1 MDRINYL
8 RGRCMDMRM
17 IFGIQTMVFF
27 VCFVILTQEWIQHRN
42 RYKGLNYWMAMM
54 LCGFAGYTLIAL
66 RDMIPDFFSI
76 IIGNFL
82 NITAFCLFYAGLVIF
97 FKVKAP
103 YWHNIF
109 IVIASSLLLMYFTYI
124 NPSLTYRIILINTT
138 YISIFCQALYL
149 FIFKIKT
156 CNKGISYVFI
166 SNISL
171 LILLNT
177 YRTIMKIIEK
187 SENQDLFTQS
197 IHENIYFIVNMIV
210 LMYLMIN
217 LSMLV
222 SRRLLN
228 DVAISEEKFNT
239 IFHHAPYASLITEA
253 DTGTILEVNRE
264 MLELLGYTREE
275 VIGRSVLELKFYTS
289 ESRREELINLV
300 TYRGNISGIENEF
313 IRKDGSRVKT
323 LFSANRIKINDKN
336 ALISTMKDI
345 TEITNLREKLDYLA
359 THDML
364 TGIPNRR
371 YFHESFKER
380 LDGLKAN
387 NQKFIVAIFDI
398 DGFKRINDAYGHDT
412 GDKALNQ
419 IAKRS
424 SDYFENKGFVARFGG
439 DEFAILFGFDAMDYR
454 DTLKDFKR
462 YVDSSEEDDGLYK
475 LTISIGAAICP
486 DDGQE
491 QDELLKIADDALFH
505 VKKNGKNGIAFYSD
519 IA

>member
-1 MDRINYL
+1 
-8 RGRCMDMRM
+8 
-17 IFGIQTMVFF
+17 
-27 VCFVILTQEWIQHRN
+27 
-42 RYKGLNYWMAMM
+42 
-54 LCGFAGYTLIAL
+54 
-66 RDMIPDFFSI
+66 
-76 IIGNFL
+76 
-82 NITAFCLFYAGLVIF
+82 
-97 FKVKAP
+97 
-103 YWHNIF
+103 
-109 IVIASSLLLMYFTYI
+109 
-124 NPSLTYRIILINTT
+124 
-138 YISIFCQALYL
+138 
-149 FIFKIKT
+149 
-156 CNKGISYVFI
+156 
-166 SNISL
+166 
-171 LILLNT
+171 
-177 YRTIMKIIEK
+177 
-187 SENQDLFTQS
+187 
-197 IHENIYFIVNMIV
+197 
-210 LMYLMIN
+210 
-217 LSMLV
+217 
-222 SRRLLN
+222 
-228 DVAISEEKFNT
+228 
-239 IFHHAPYASLITEA
+239 
-253 DTGTILEVNRE
+253 
-264 MLELLGYTREE
+264 
-275 VIGRSVLELKFYTS
+275 
-289 ESRREELINLV
+289 
-300 TYRGNISGIENEF
+300 
-313 IRKDGSRVKT
+313 
-323 LFSANRIKINDKN
+323 IKINDKN
-336 ALISTMKDI
+336 AIISTMKDI